1 MKREQDQG
9 QAPVVL
15 QPLLDY
21 LADQP
26 TPHVCEWQ
34 GWRICRIN
42 GGANNLLYRTTHAQC
57 DLVVKFTI
65 RDERDRAGREYHALL
80 ALRDANLTI
89 APQPIWL
96 ERTRYAQPVVVQTWL
111 DGDVRADVPAD
122 DVEWEALLGH
132 LVTLHTLTPDKT
144 QVTLPASTLSARS
157 CDEAKALV
165 RGHAARIPGPEQP
178 SFMRELLQRFE
189 QTIFPEWPAPRLA
202 LCRADPNLTNFI
214 RHPGTWSAVDW
225 ENAGWGDPAFEIADL
240 TTHPAYLAVP
250 QAQWEKVIARYCELS
265 RDAAMQERIQA
276 YRRVM
281 AVWWVVRLCR
291 YQYEIPRDLDHRLVA
306 PRPDW
311 QADVRRKLEH
321 YLIAAEAALA

>member
-1 MKREQDQG
+1 M
-9 QAPVVL
+9 VL

-34 GWRICRIN
+34 GWQIHRIN
-42 GGANNLLYRTTHAQC
+42 GGANNLLYRATNAQC

-65 RDERDRAGREYHALL
+65 RDERDRAGREYYALL
-80 ALRDANLTI
+80 ALQDANLAI

-96 ERTRYAQPVVVQTWL
+96 DRTRYAQPVVVQTWL
-111 DGDVRADVPAD
+111 DGDVRADIPAD

-132 LVTLHTLTPDKT
+132 LVQLHTLTPDKT
-144 QVTLPASTLSARS
+144 RITLPDSALSARS

-165 RGHAARIPGPEQP
+165 RRHAARIPKLEQP
-178 SFMRELLQRFE
+178 SYMRELLQRFE
-189 QTIFPEWPAPRLA
+189 QALFSEWSAPRLA

-214 RHPGTWSAVDW
+214 RRPGLWAAVDW

-240 TTHPAYLAVP
+240 TTHPAYLGVP
-250 QAQWEKVIARYCELS
+250 QAQWVRVIARYCEMS
-265 RDAAMQERIQA
+265 RDAALYERIQA

-311 QADVRRKLEH
+311 QADVKRKLDL
-321 YLIAAEAALA
+321 YLEVANAALA